1 MTATIVALCPGTALG
16 TGDTTLYTC
25 PVGAKALVAAGT
37 FNNTDVTNRTFNLR
51 IVRAG
56 ASPDS
61 YLINTQA
68 VATKKTYVSPEI
80 VNLALAAGD
89 YIVGSASAAA
99 VVQAV
104 ISGFEVVA

>member
-1 MTATIVALCPGTALG
+1 MTVTIKALCPGAALG

-25 PVGAKALVAAGT
+25 PTGTTAIVTAGT
-37 FNNTDVTNRTFNLR
+37 FANTDVSARTADLR
-51 IVRAG
+51 IVRSG

-61 YLINTQA
+61 FLFNDQA
-68 VATKKTYVSPEI
+68 IAAKATYVSPEI

-104 ISGFEVVA
+104 ISGFEKVG